1 MWYGDKEVHNML
13 ERKIRDEVKRLYS
26 DTRYLTLKSIRTA
39 LNCKERGDWAAM
51 RNTRLYNLNSVCY
64 CLMLE
69 VIAAVTE

>member
-1 MWYGDKEVHNML
+1 ML
-13 ERKIRDEVKRLYS
+13 ERKIRDEVRRLYS
-26 DTRYLTLKSIRTA
+26 DTRHLTLKSIRTA
-39 LNCKERGDWAAM
+39 LSCKERGDWAEM